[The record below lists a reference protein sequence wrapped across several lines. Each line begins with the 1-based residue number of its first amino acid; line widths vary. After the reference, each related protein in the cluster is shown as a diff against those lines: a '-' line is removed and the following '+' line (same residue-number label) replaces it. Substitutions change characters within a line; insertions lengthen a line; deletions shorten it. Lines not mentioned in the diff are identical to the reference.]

1 MHVHTYAYMLQ
12 SLFMIICMH
21 MFIFIGQN
29 EDNYAVASELVI
41 LDKTKKELKIY
52 VTKKIERDTQLEVQI
67 SLYVYVCS

>member
-1 MHVHTYAYMLQ
+1 
-12 SLFMIICMH
+12 